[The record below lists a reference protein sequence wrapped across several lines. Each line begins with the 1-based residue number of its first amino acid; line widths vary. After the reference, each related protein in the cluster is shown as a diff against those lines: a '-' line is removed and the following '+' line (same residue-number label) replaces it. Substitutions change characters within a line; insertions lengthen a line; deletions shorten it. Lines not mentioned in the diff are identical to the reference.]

1 MIKQP
6 IFTVMTLLSL
16 LGDTRCAVEGVR
28 DVSEPLGV
36 IATRRGE
43 AQFAVLIYNSK
54 DKITAGGSTPVTL
67 TFRDLPFARASLTY
81 YRIDEHHGDPFSV
94 WEHMGAPSRPTAE
107 QVAAMR
113 AVQEPSAMGRP
124 HTVTIQEGSF
134 TIRFDRPL
142 PGVTLVLLSQRPD
155 TLPPQV
161 RALRAEAYEGMIDA
175 EEILLVWQGVERR
188 TIRTYE
194 VQFSPDE
201 DGPYTRI
208 NAQDQLDTAF
218 LHVRGAGPGFYRVR
232 AIDYW
237 GGHGEWSE
245 PHYVG

>member
-1 MIKQP
+1 LIKQP

-16 LGDTRCAVEGVR
+16 LGDTRCAVEGVG

-43 AQFAVLIYNSK
+43 DQVAVLIYNSK
-54 DKITAGGSTPVTL
+54 DKITADGSTPVTL
-67 TFRDLPFARASLTY
+67 TLRDLPFAEASLAY
-81 YRIDEHHGDPFSV
+81 YRIDEDHGDPFSV
-94 WEHMGAPSRPTAE
+94 WEQMGAPPRPTAE
-107 QVAAMR
+107 QYAAMR
-113 AVQEPSAMGRP
+113 AVQEPSAMGKP
-124 HTVTIQEGSF
+124 HTVTIHEGSF

-142 PGVTLVLLSQRPD
+142 PGVTLVLLSRRPD
-155 TLPPQV
+155 TLPPQLHGV
-161 RALRAEAYEGMIDA
+161 RAEAYEGMTDS
-175 EEILLVWQGVERR
+175 EEILVIWQGVDRR

-194 VQFSPDE
+194 VQFSHYE

-218 LHVRGAGPGFYRVR
+218 LHVRDTDPGFYRVR

-237 GGHGEWSE
+237 GGHGDWSQLM
-245 PHYVG
+245 VR